1 MRLLAV
7 NNDAKTVKG
16 LKRGYL
22 TGILY
27 LIPNRVLCPSCS
39 AGCRKAC
46 LVSAGHGQMK
56 CVYKARAIKT
66 QMYLHK
72 FNMFKRFLIED
83 IKELVKKAEKKS
95 LTPCVRIN
103 GTSDIDIEKVFGDVL
118 EMFDTVQ
125 FYDYTKV
132 WSREVSHR
140 NYHLTYSR
148 SEKTPFED
156 IEDSIYS
163 GKNVAVV
170 FDKPVQEWRGLKV
183 VSGDD
188 SDLRF
193 LDPQGV
199 IIGLKA
205 KGKAR
210 KDTTGFVVRVE
221 Q

>member
-1 MRLLAV
+1 MKLLSV
-7 NNDAKTVKG
+7 NADAKTVKG

-27 LIPNRVLCPSCS
+27 LIPSADLCPGCS
-39 AGCRKAC
+39 PGCRRVC

-56 CVYKARAIKT
+56 SVYKARARKT

-83 IKELVKKAEKKS
+83 IKELVKRAEHKS

-118 EMFDTVQ
+118 DMFESVQ

-132 WSREVSHR
+132 WSREVTHK

-156 IEDSIYS
+156 VEDAIYS

-170 FDKPVQEWRGLKV
+170 FDKVPEKWKGLPVV
-183 VSGDD
+183 CGDS

-199 IIGLKA
+199 VIGLNA
-205 KGKAR
+205 KGKAK
-210 KDTTGFVVRVE
+210 KDTSDFVVKGE
-221 Q
+221 

>member
-1 MRLLAV
+1 MRLLSV
-7 NNDAKTVKG
+7 NADAKTAKG
-16 LKRGYL
+16 VKRGYL

-27 LIPNRVLCPSCS
+27 LIPSDVLCPGCS
-39 AGCRKAC
+39 PGCRRVC

-56 CVYKARAIKT
+56 SVYKARARKT
-66 QMYLHK
+66 QMYLHS
-72 FNMFKRFLIED
+72 FQNFKKLLIQD
-83 IKELVKKAEKKS
+83 IKELIKRAEHKS

-118 EMFDTVQ
+118 DMFKDVQ

-132 WSREVSHR
+132 WSREATKK

-148 SEKTPFED
+148 SEKTSVGD
-156 IEDSIYS
+156 IEDMYYG
-163 GKNVAVV
+163 GKGVAVV
-170 FDKPVQEWRGLKV
+170 FDKVPEKWEGMKV

-193 LDPQGV
+193 LDPQGA

-205 KGKAR
+205 KGKAK
-210 KDTTGFVVRVE
+210 KDTSGFVVRIE

>member
-1 MRLLAV
+1 MKLLSV

-27 LIPNRVLCPSCS
+27 LIPSSVLCPGCS
-39 AGCRKAC
+39 AGCRRVC
-46 LVSAGHGQMK
+46 LVSAGHGQLK
-56 CVYKARAIKT
+56 SVYKARVRKT
-66 QMYLHK
+66 QMYLHQ
-72 FNMFKRFLIED
+72 FNMFKKFLVED
-83 IKELVKKAEKKS
+83 IKRLVKQAERKS

-118 EMFDTVQ
+118 DMFENVQ

-132 WSREVSHR
+132 WSREVTHK

-148 SEKTPFED
+148 SENTPIED
-156 IEDSIYS
+156 IEDFIYS

-170 FDKPVQEWRGLKV
+170 FDKVPEVWHGMTV
-183 VSGDD
+183 VVGDD

-199 IIGLKA
+199 IVGLTA
-205 KGKAR
+205 KGKAK
-210 KDTTGFVVRVE
+210 KDTSGFVVRSE
-221 Q
+221 E

>member
-1 MRLLAV
+1 MC
-7 NNDAKTVKG
+7 
-16 LKRGYL
+16 
-22 TGILY
+22 
-27 LIPNRVLCPSCS
+27 LIKNLI
-39 AGCRKAC
+39 
-46 LVSAGHGQMK
+46 QQ
-56 CVYKARAIKT
+56 I
-66 QMYLHK
+66 
-72 FNMFKRFLIED
+72 LIED
-83 IKELVKKAEKKS
+83 IKELVKRAEKKS

-103 GTSDIDIEKVFGDVL
+103 GTTDIDIEKVFGDVL
-118 EMFDTVQ
+118 DMFESVQ

-132 WSREVSHR
+132 WSREVFKK

-148 SEKTPFED
+148 SENTPFED
-156 IEDSIYS
+156 IEDAIYS

-170 FDKPVQEWRGLKV
+170 FDKPVQEWKGLKV

>member
-1 MRLLAV
+1 MKLLSV
-7 NNDAKTVKG
+7 NSDAKTVKG

-27 LIPNRVLCPSCS
+27 LIPSSVLCPCCS
-39 AGCRKAC
+39 DGCRRAC

-56 CVYKARAIKT
+56 SVYKARARKT
-66 QMYLHK
+66 QMYLHQ
-72 FNMFKRFLIED
+72 FNMFKKFLVED
-83 IKELVKKAEKKS
+83 IQKLVKQAERKG

-103 GTSDIDIEKVFGDVL
+103 GTSDIDIQEVFGDVL
-118 EMFDTVQ
+118 DMFESVQ

-132 WSREVSHR
+132 WSREVYKK

-148 SEKTPFED
+148 SEQTPFED
-156 IEDSIYS
+156 IEDAIYS

-170 FDKPVQEWRGLKV
+170 FDKVPEEWKGLKTIV
-183 VSGDD
+183 GDE

-199 IIGLKA
+199 IVGLTA
-205 KGKAR
+205 KGKAK
-210 KDTTGFVVRVE
+210 KDTSGFVVKGE
-221 Q
+221 F